1 MSKSKPWYPQW
12 KKEIAHK
19 IRETHGY
26 LPKDEYR
33 KLLKVE
39 YEKELARQQEMR
51 LDEKLLS
58 DAKGHSKL

>member
-12 KKEIAHK
+12 KKEITRK
-19 IRETHGY
+19 IREVHGY

-33 KLLKVE
+33 KRLKVE
-39 YEKELARQQEMR
+39 YEKELSRQQDME

-58 DAKGHSKL
+58 EARTHSKQ